1 MGRRD
6 ATVGQATACGGAR
19 LRGGVCRQC
28 IVLPGFTAIR
38 MQADTKHVGI
48 EQASARVREIQTMA
62 QTVATGVA
70 PSMAPPADAAAF
82 SSALQA
88 NMLAGGGAATGQVP
102 AMSTTLDPAL
112 LAQLQQGG
120 QGLGVEAMLAGM
132 MPAGAVAPSS
142 GPSMLTGDLEGLDPK
157 LTAALQ
163 QVATEL
169 GKKIDVVSG
178 HRSREEQAELYQKYL
193 NGTGNLAAP
202 PGQSNHE
209 HGGAADVYVNGVALA
224 SVEGGREAAAAAG
237 IGFPVGGEPWHAE
250 LTG

>member
-1 MGRRD
+1 ML
-6 ATVGQATACGGAR
+6 AE
-19 LRGGVCRQC
+19 
-28 IVLPGFTAIR
+28 FTAIR
-38 MQADTKHVGI
+38 MQADVKYVGI

-62 QTVATGVA
+62 QTVASGVA

-88 NMLAGGGAATGQVP
+88 NMLAGGGAAAGQVP
-102 AMSTTLDPAL
+102 GMATTLDPAL

-132 MPAGAVAPSS
+132 MPAGAVAPAAA
-142 GPSMLTGDLEGLDPK
+142 PSMLTGDLDGLDPK
-157 LTAALQ
+157 LAAALEQ
-163 QVATEL
+163 AAAAL
-169 GKKIDVVSG
+169 GKKIDVISG
-178 HRSREEQAELYQKYL
+178 LRTYDEQAALYQKYL

-202 PGQSNHE
+202 PGHSNHE
-209 HGGAADVYVNGVALA
+209 TGDAADVYVDGVALA

>member
-1 MGRRD
+1 MLARFTALHAWTD
-6 ATVGQATACGGAR
+6 AT
-19 LRGGVCRQC
+19 
-28 IVLPGFTAIR
+28 F
-38 MQADTKHVGI
+38 VGI

-62 QTVATGVA
+62 QAVGTGDV

-88 NMLAGGGAATGQVP
+88 NMLAGGGAAAGQVP
-102 AMSTTLDPAL
+102 GMATTLDPAL

-132 MPAGAVAPSS
+132 TPAGAVAPA
-142 GPSMLTGDLEGLDPK
+142 GGTSMLTGDLDGLDPK
-157 LTAALQ
+157 LAAALQ
-163 QVATEL
+163 QAATQL
-169 GKKIDVVSG
+169 GQKIDVVSG

-224 SVEGGREAAAAAG
+224 SVEGGSEAAAAAG